1 LIGRTERL
9 LLLFLAKQQAMFGL
23 FKKKDPREAI
33 MERYK
38 AMLAE
43 SHRLSTIDRKAS
55 DLKRAEAEALL
66 DELDKETPKA

>member
-9 LLLFLAKQQAMFGL
+9 LLLFLTKQQAMFGL